1 MKEKHKI
8 TNYPSKNIQT
18 ETYIDG
24 DAFVTKHYY
33 NAKDAY
39 VRELISEKDGI
50 KEVKHF
56 TVKGVLSKLEYFV
69 QDKRHGIETKYFI
82 PKANSSVKS
91 TKTYDDGKLH
101 GESIT
106 YNENDEIIKQE
117 VYAFG
122 KIVLKYLRK
131 DGDSGIANIEI
142 VDKDG
147 VANLPKAEYE
157 KLQNSIKNNPDLF
170 IGQN

>member
-24 DAFVTKHYY
+24 DTFITKHYY

-39 VRELISEKDGI
+39 VRELISVKNGI

-56 TVKGVLSKLEYFV
+56 SVKGVLSKLEYFV
-69 QDKRHGIETKYFI
+69 QEKRHGIETKYSI
-82 PKANSSVKS
+82 AKANNSVKS

-117 VYAFG
+117 VYALG
-122 KIVLKYLRK
+122 KLVLKYLRK
-131 DGDSGIANIEI
+131 DGDSSVVNIEI
-142 VDKDG
+142 VDKDS
-147 VANLPKAEYE
+147 VANLPKTEYK
-157 KLQNSIKNNPDLF
+157 KLQNNIENNPDLF
-170 IGQN
+170 IGHN

>member
-1 MKEKHKI
+1 MKEKYTK
-8 TNYPSKNIQT
+8 TSYPSKNIQT

-39 VRELISEKDGI
+39 VRELISLKDGI

-69 QDKRHGIETKYFI
+69 QEKRHGVETKYFI

-117 VYAFG
+117 VYALG
-122 KIVLKYLRK
+122 KIVIKYLRK
-131 DGDSGIANIEI
+131 DNNITNI
-142 VDKDG
+142 QIIDKES
-147 VANLPKAEYE
+147 VVNLPKAEYE
-157 KLQNSIKNNPDLF
+157 KLQSNIENNSDLF
-170 IGQN
+170 IE

>member
-24 DAFVTKHYY
+24 DTFITKHYY

-39 VRELISEKDGI
+39 VRELISLKDGI
-50 KEVKHF
+50 KEIKHF
-56 TVKGVLSKLEYFV
+56 TVKGVLSKLEYFM
-69 QDKRHGIETKYFI
+69 QDKRHGIETKYSI
-82 PKANSSVKS
+82 AKANNSVKS
-91 TKTYDDGKLH
+91 TKTYDNGRLH

-117 VYAFG
+117 VYALG
-122 KIVLKYLRK
+122 KLVLKYLRK
-131 DGDSGIANIEI
+131 DNNIVNIQI

-147 VANLPKAEYE
+147 VVNLPKAEYE
-157 KLQNSIKNNPDLF
+157 KLQSNIENNPDLF
-170 IGQN
+170 IE